1 MGTTR
6 ELGERIVRRCRELG
20 FAAAG
25 VADASPTTRAA
36 ELKGWLAS
44 GKHGDMA
51 FLEKTLATLL
61 DPAQELPG
69 VRSVIM
75 VADLYTARNQAAD
88 QATVGASASVTP
100 SGQPTGKI
108 ARYAQGKDYHAFIK
122 KRLHVLND
130 ELRILYPGHKFRTF
144 TDTAPVLEREY
155 AHRAGLGWIGK
166 HTLAIHPAHGSYF
179 FLGGTY
185 TTLQLD
191 PLPDQPTPRD
201 HCGTCTRC
209 IDACP
214 TAAITPYSVDA
225 SRCISYLTIERQ
237 GAIDPAFHA
246 AIGDWLYGCDI
257 CQDVCPHNSPR
268 PRNPG
273 ILPQDRYTPMRT
285 GFSPLEIVT
294 WDEDARRAAFHQSSM
309 KRASLAMMKRN
320 AIIVLTN
327 LVLSDP
333 AATWAQEARAKIA
346 EIAARE
352 EEPMVIETARVSL
365 DRLSGPGHA
374 PSPRPA
380 SA

>member
-1 MGTTR
+1 MVTTR

-25 VADASPTTRAA
+25 VADASSTARAA
-36 ELKGWLAS
+36 ELKAWLAD
-44 GKHGDMA
+44 GKHGDMS

-75 VADLYTARNQAAD
+75 VADLYASRNQPN
-88 QATVGASASVTP
+88 ASVE
-100 SGQPTGKI
+100 PTTSPQGKI

-155 AHRAGLGWIGK
+155 AQRAGLGWIGK
-166 HTLAIHPAHGSYF
+166 HTLAIHPAHGSFF

-185 TTLQLD
+185 TTLELD

-237 GAIDPAFHA
+237 GPIDPTFHA

-268 PRNPG
+268 TRAPG
-273 ILPQDRYTPMRT
+273 ALPQDRYTPMRT
-285 GFSPLEIVT
+285 GFSPLEILT

-327 LVLSDP
+327 LVLGDP
-333 AATWAQEARAKIA
+333 TAEWAHEARAKIA
-346 EIAARE
+346 EIITRDDD
-352 EEPMVIETARVSL
+352 PMVLETARVSL
-365 DRLSGPGHA
+365 DRLSGSQPA
-374 PSPRPA
+374 PHPRPE

>member
-1 MGTTR
+1 MAPVHPSR

-25 VADASPTTRAA
+25 VAEASPTTRAA
-36 ELKGWLAS
+36 ELRAWLAD
-44 GKHGDMA
+44 GKHGDMG

-61 DPAQELPG
+61 DPANELPG

-75 VADLYTARNQAAD
+75 VADLYASRNQPH
-88 QATVGASASVTP
+88 ATVEP
-100 SGQPTGKI
+100 SSSPRGKI
-108 ARYAQGKDYHAFIK
+108 ARYTQGKDYHAYIK

-155 AHRAGLGWIGK
+155 AQRAGLGWIGK

-185 TTLQLD
+185 TTLELE

-268 PRNPG
+268 PRDPG

-285 GFSPLEIVT
+285 GFPPLEILT
-294 WDEDARRAAFHQSSM
+294 WDEDARRAAFYQSSM
-309 KRASLAMMKRN
+309 KRASRAMMKRN

-327 LVLSDP
+327 LVLGDPTAAWANEVRSKFMEIVASD
-333 AATWAQEARAKIA
+333 ED
-346 EIAARE
+346 
-352 EEPMVIETARVSL
+352 PMVVETARVSL
-365 DRLSGPGHA
+365 DRLSARGLL
-374 PSPRPA
+374 PRPA